1 MTRFLAQREPMAE
14 VYSTKHFH
22 DCGKLLFAFVMFF
35 TYLGISQF
43 IITYQGNLPEEVVW
57 YKERFHGGWGYV
69 AAGLLVFHF
78 FFPFLLLLS
87 RSVKQNTRALAMIA
101 AFVLFMRWVDLI
113 WQSRAEP
120 RPRGLRAALARR
132 RRAARGRRPLARGLR
147 ARSSGPDPAADQRP
161 VPQGGPRP

>member
-1 MTRFLAQREPMAE
+1 
-14 VYSTKHFH
+14 
-22 DCGKLLFAFVMFF
+22 MFF

-57 YKERFHGGWGYV
+57 YQERFHGAWGYV

-87 RSVKQNTRALAMIA
+87 RSVKQNTRALATIA

-113 WQSRAEP
+113 WQSRPSLAHE
-120 RPRGLRAALARR
+120 GFALHWLDVAA
-132 RRAARGRRPLARGLR
+132 PLAVGGLWLAAYVR
-147 ARSSGPDPAADQRP
+147 ELKGRTLLPVNDPFLEEALGHD
-161 VPQGGPRP
+161 